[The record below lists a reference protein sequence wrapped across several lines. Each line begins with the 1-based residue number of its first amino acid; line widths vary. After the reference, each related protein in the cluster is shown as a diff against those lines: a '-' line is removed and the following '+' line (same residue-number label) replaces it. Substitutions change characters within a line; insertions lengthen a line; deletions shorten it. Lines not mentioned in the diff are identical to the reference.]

1 MAIPASVWAPVSP
14 SCLSS
19 TSLIPI
25 HLKTTII
32 SFSTSIQS
40 SSLHRSNSIN
50 LRPSTKPNTFI
61 CNNSSSTASTTTTSY
76 EFSDGSDEV
85 ELRLLLGDESIQS
98 SKDVLVDADESFLT
112 IKMKQD
118 GSFRTAMEISLYD
131 KIKPAE
137 TIWLLDDDQ
146 LVVNLKKQDPD
157 VKWPDITETWESLT
171 VGVLQLLKG
180 ASIYLVGESSEIN
193 YKVSREL
200 AVGLGYT
207 PLDTKELLE
216 TFTKQTVDSLI
227 AEGSNAVAET
237 ESAILESLSSHI
249 RSVVAT
255 IGGQHGAAAS
265 GDRWRHLYSGFTVW
279 LSQSEAKDEAAA
291 KEEAR
296 INIQSGSKGF
306 SNADVVVKLSG
317 WDSDYS
323 KTVAQATLSALKQLI
338 LSDKKLPGKKG
349 LYIRLG
355 CRGDWP
361 NIKPP
366 GWDPATGTGAV

>member
-1 MAIPASVWAPVSP
+1 
-14 SCLSS
+14 
-19 TSLIPI
+19 
-25 HLKTTII
+25 
-32 SFSTSIQS
+32 
-40 SSLHRSNSIN
+40 
-50 LRPSTKPNTFI
+50 
-61 CNNSSSTASTTTTSY
+61 
-76 EFSDGSDEV
+76 
-85 ELRLLLGDESIQS
+85 
-98 SKDVLVDADESFLT
+98 
-112 IKMKQD
+112 
-118 GSFRTAMEISLYD
+118 MEISLYD

-146 LVVNLKKQDPD
+146 LVVNLKKQDPE
-157 VKWPDITETWESLT
+157 VKWPDITETWESLS
-171 VGVLQLLKG
+171 VGVAQLLKG
-180 ASIYLVGESSEIN
+180 VSVYLVGESSEIN

-200 AVGLGYT
+200 AVGLGYA

-216 TFTKQTVDSLI
+216 TFTKQTVDSLVI
-227 AEGSNAVAET
+227 TEGSNAVSEA
-237 ESAILESLSSHI
+237 ESAILESVSSHI

-255 IGGQHGAAAS
+255 IGGQHGAAAR

-296 INIQSGSKGF
+296 INMQSRSQGF
-306 SNADVVVKLSG
+306 ANADVVVKLG
-317 WDSDYS
+317 GCWDPDYS
-323 KTVAQATLSALKQLI
+323 KSVAQATLSALKQLI

-366 GWDPATGTGAV
+366 GWDPSTGTGAA